1 MKKKL
6 WQWKRSWSKLAFVS
20 TIALS
25 PAGITAAA
33 ESETQVTQTT
43 PEIEE
48 PMKKDPVMT
57 VGEDRFNK
65 KLKLNLSIES
75 PQVIVRE
82 DGTIDQPIRFYLY
95 NNYPSLV
102 RSYQITIYEA
112 RDAEQINP
120 IQVISGE
127 AQEGWISWDGRLPR
141 GAYWQ
146 PNHEYKAVLEVL
158 GTNGKK
164 DVVHPL
170 FFKTLTMSDTATE
183 KFKNVEDP
191 HELPGYG
198 IDRTE
203 HRGILPSS
211 AFGKAVVQASQLK
224 GATDITL
231 NGTPI
236 KVDEKGRL
244 MRELVLEPGE
254 HKIILEWTGLDGQKE
269 KREETI
275 TIKKGKKRDFFF
287 VGMADITAGKNRVT
301 GPGAEILNADER
313 FDGNTHYDSRI
324 MFYLKGDIGKKTR
337 ITAQADTG
345 EDKLSDMFKKIGDRD
360 PRRFTREISEKELYP
375 IYGDGSTTVSD
386 VDTEGKFYLKI
397 ERDKTQFLWG
407 NYTSDTQDTELAAYN
422 RSLYGA
428 QFKHESTGLTKF
440 GSTKNYFTAFA
451 AIGETRGAHNEFA
464 STGGSLYYLKHQRL
478 TDGSV
483 KLKAELRDENTNRL
497 ISSRDL
503 QEGVDYE
510 IDNFQGRVILTKA
523 LSMTNSSSSIISGS
537 GMLGGDNVYL
547 VADYEYYSDGLGLDG
562 QNTFGG
568 RGSVWL
574 GDHFRIGANFI
585 QEEKETGGNYKLYG
599 VDATWRPYK
608 GTYTTVE
615 YVKTESSLGETFF
628 SNNGGIKFDDPKSN
642 GASDDGKAFKIQQVI
657 NFSEF
662 TSNKI
667 PLTFEGY
674 YSKKGKGFANF
685 VDAFERDT
693 TEYGAEVKYDWK
705 PNGQRTTILKHTYEK
720 DEGRHYER
728 ITSLLHTEELQVGV
742 KGTIEVQ
749 DRREKTYGLGKDAT
763 TREMLAAVKVEK
775 EISQGRHKIYG
786 IVQGTLSREGD
797 IRDNQKM
804 TLGFESQIS
813 KKLRLG
819 LEGFVSNRGNG
830 GGISANY
837 DLNARASVYTK
848 VTNDLDSNSGREINT
863 VVGTKFSPT
872 SKIELYSEKQYQSR
886 SKEYETSDVYGVRYK
901 PNRNHNFEISYS
913 KGQVKKTIS
922 GLTRSTKDINDRSV
936 WTLGYG
942 FENANLE
949 YRSKVEYRK
958 EEGDTNL
965 KQWVTT
971 NRLKTSQKGDW
982 SWMGQFDYAKT
993 SGLNSSDKTLTD
1005 FTEAAIGFAYR
1016 PIKHDRFNLFGK
1028 VTFVSGLDP
1037 EDQFNKSDSA
1047 FNGRTT
1053 LDNDDYEQRSLVYS
1067 LEGVY
1072 EFSPKFEMAF
1082 KAAHRKGEL
1091 RYRGESEWFSSG
1103 ATLYAA
1109 RGNYK
1114 VNDKWQA
1121 QLEYRH
1127 LSVDTAKDSK
1137 AGWVTSLY
1145 RTLGTNAKVGIG
1157 YNWTDY
1163 NDDLTRLNYNSQGW
1177 FLNLVGKW

>member
-6 WQWKRSWSKLAFVS
+6 WQWKRSWSKLTFVS

-25 PAGITAAA
+25 SAGTAAAA
-33 ESETQVTQTT
+33 ESETLVTQIT
-43 PEIEE
+43 PDIEE

-57 VGEDRFNK
+57 VGEDRFDK

-75 PQVIVRE
+75 PQVVVRE

-95 NNYPSLV
+95 NNYPSML

-120 IQVISGE
+120 VQVISGE
-127 AQEGWISWDGRLPR
+127 AQEGWVSWDGRLPR

-146 PNHEYKAVLEVL
+146 PNHEYKAVLEVQ
-158 GTNGKK
+158 GVNGHK
-164 DVVHPL
+164 DVIHPL
-170 FFKTLTMSDTATE
+170 FFKTLTMSDQATE
-183 KFKNVEDP
+183 QFKKIEDP

-198 IDRTE
+198 VDRTV
-203 HRGILPSS
+203 HRGILPSN
-211 AFGKAVVQASQLK
+211 AFGKAIVQAAQLR
-224 GATDITL
+224 GATDVTL
-231 NGTPI
+231 NGIPI
-236 KVDEKGRL
+236 VVDSRGRL
-244 MRELVLEPGE
+244 MKELVLPPGS
-254 HKIILEWTGLDGQKE
+254 HTILLEWTDPEGKKRKQEE
-269 KREETI
+269 KIVIE
-275 TIKKGKKRDFFF
+275 KGKRRDFFF
-287 VGMADITAGKNRVT
+287 VGMADIIAGKNRVT
-301 GPGAEILNADER
+301 GPGQEILSVDER
-313 FDGNTHYDSRI
+313 FNGNTHYDSRV
-324 MFYLKGDIGKKTR
+324 MFYLKGDVGSKTH
-337 ITAQADTG
+337 IIAHADTG

-360 PRRFTREISEKELYP
+360 PRRFTREISSKELYP

-428 QFKHESTGLTKF
+428 QFKHESKNLTKF
-440 GSTKNYFTAFA
+440 GSTKNYFTALA
-451 AIGETRGAHNEFA
+451 AIGETRGAHNELA

-478 TDGSV
+478 TEGSV
-483 KLKAELRDENTNRL
+483 KLKAELRDGNTDRL

-523 LSMTNSSSSIISGS
+523 LSMTNSSDSIISGS
-537 GMLGGDNVYL
+537 GMLGGDNIYL
-547 VADYEYYSDGLGLDG
+547 VADYEYYSAALTLDG
-562 QNTFGG
+562 QNTFGA
-568 RGSVWL
+568 RGSTWM
-574 GDHFRIGANFI
+574 GDHFRLGANYI

-615 YVKTESSLGETFF
+615 YVKTKSSLGETFF
-628 SNNGGIKFDDPKSN
+628 SDNGGIQFSQKGSTGN
-642 GASDDGKAFKIQQVI
+642 SEDGKAFKISQVI

-662 TSNKI
+662 TSNKM
-667 PLTFEGY
+667 PLTFDGY
-674 YSKKGKGFANF
+674 YSEKSKGFANF
-685 VDAFERDT
+685 VDAIEYDT
-693 TEYGAEVKYDWK
+693 IEYGAEVKYDWK
-705 PNGQRTTILKHTYEK
+705 PNGQRTTTFKHTYEK
-720 DEGRHYER
+720 EEGTHYER
-728 ITSLLHTEELQVGV
+728 ITSLLHTEELQVGL

-749 DRREKTYGLGKDAT
+749 DRREKSYSSNVDQT
-763 TREMLAAVKVEK
+763 TRETLAAIKVSR
-775 EISQGRHKIYG
+775 EISEGRHKVYG

-797 IRDNQKM
+797 VKDNNKI
-804 TLGFESQIS
+804 TLGFESQVS

-819 LEGFVSNRGNG
+819 LEGFTSNRGNG

-837 DLNARASVYTK
+837 DLNDRASIYTK

-863 VVGTKFSPT
+863 TVGTKFAPT
-872 SKIELYSEKQYQSR
+872 SKLELYSEKQYQSR
-886 SKEYETSDVYGVRYK
+886 TKEYETSDVYGVRYK
-901 PNRNHNFEISYS
+901 PNKNHNFEISYS
-913 KGQVKKTIS
+913 KGEVKKTIS
-922 GLTRSTKDINDRSV
+922 GLSRAAKDINDRYV

-942 FENANLE
+942 FENKHLE
-949 YRSKVEYRK
+949 YRSKVEYRNEK
-958 EEGDTNL
+958 GNTDLE
-965 KQWVTT
+965 QWVTT

-982 SWMGQFDYAKT
+982 SWMAQFDYAKT
-993 SGLNSSDKTLTD
+993 TGLDAGDKTLAD
-1005 FTEAAIGFAYR
+1005 FTEAAVGFAYR

-1028 VTFVSGLDP
+1028 ITFVRGLDP
-1037 EDQFNKSDSA
+1037 EDQFNKSDSSM
-1047 FNGRTT
+1047 NGRTQ
-1053 LDNDDYEQRSLVYS
+1053 LDVDDYEQKSLVYS

-1072 EFSPKFEMAF
+1072 EFSPKFETAF
-1082 KAAHRKGEL
+1082 KIAHRKGEL
-1091 RYRGESEWFSSG
+1091 RYRGEDEWFSSG
-1103 ATLYAA
+1103 ATLYAV

-1114 VNDKWQA
+1114 INEKWQG

-1127 LSVDTAKDSK
+1127 LEVDTAKDSK

-1163 NDDLTRLNYNSQGW
+1163 NDDLTQLNYNSKGW
-1177 FLNLVGKW
+1177 FINLVGKW